1 MDDRN
6 DRRRDRNLSWREID
20 QLRDKSRS
28 RDRDPMQKASSP
40 AAMNAQKSY
49 RAALERAF
57 ASGTLGELAK
67 TLNKNGGDDASR
79 PRSEAAPAPA
89 PAAEEETAAAALPP
103 APASTPRDPERL
115 ERQKLLARIK
125 EAEGRDACTRAV
137 DAYLGKYDKLPDD
150 YEVLTKAL
158 AHKADARVRATLD
171 QLTRMLG
178 SDKPRRGRTLAAQLR
193 FLEDTHGDPEIRA
206 AAAEARG
213 RL

>member
-1 MDDRN
+1 
-6 DRRRDRNLSWREID
+6 
-20 QLRDKSRS
+20 
-28 RDRDPMQKASSP
+28 MQKASSP

-67 TLNKNGGDDASR
+67 TLSNKGGEEA
-79 PRSEAAPAPA
+79 PRANAPPGSAAAPPPPA
-89 PAAEEETAAAALPP
+89 PSPTAAQDESPTALPP
-103 APASTPRDPERL
+103 APAAAPRDPDRL
-115 ERQKLLARIK
+115 ERQKLVARIK

-137 DAYLGKYDKLPDD
+137 DAYVSKYEKLPDD

-158 AHKADARVRATLD
+158 AHKGDERVRTTLI

-178 SDKPRRGRTLAAQLR
+178 SDKPRRARTLAAQLR
-193 FLEDTHGDPEIRA
+193 FIEDTHGDPEIRTA
-206 AAAEARG
+206 AAVVRG

>member
-1 MDDRN
+1 
-6 DRRRDRNLSWREID
+6 
-20 QLRDKSRS
+20 
-28 RDRDPMQKASSP
+28 MQKASSP

-67 TLNKNGGDDASR
+67 TLNKNGGEEAPR
-79 PRSEAAPAPA
+79 PKAPPSAEAAPPPPAAPA
-89 PAAEEETAAAALPP
+89 QAAQPAPSENEPSSPLPP
-103 APASTPRDPERL
+103 APAAPPRDPDRL

-137 DAYLGKYDKLPDD
+137 DAYVGKYDKLPDD

-158 AHKADARVRATLD
+158 AHKGDARVRATLD

-178 SDKPRRGRTLAAQLR
+178 AEKPRRARTLAAQLR

-206 AAAEARG
+206 AAAEVRG